1 MQNIYL
7 FTLEMS
13 DQEETYSTL
22 RFLQS
27 PSESQNRLRPDGTQR
42 PDETEEKGT
51 RLRHLDSPDSCVLAK
66 SLQSCPTLCDPM
78 DCSPSGSS
86 VHGISQGR
94 IPEWVAI
101 FSSRGSSQTR
111 DWTCISCGSCTA
123 GGFFTAEPPGKPRR
137 LRNGP
142 SKRCSHPHPQHK
154 GSLLYMVT
162 EMMKLW
168 S

>member
-13 DQEETYSTL
+13 DQEVTYSTL

-42 PDETEEKGT
+42 PDKTEEKGT

-123 GGFFTAEPPGKPRR
+123 GRFFTAEPSGEALLRTVR
-137 LRNGP
+137 LLTLEIKSSIHILG
-142 SKRCSHPHPQHK
+142 
-154 GSLLYMVT
+154 V
-162 EMMKLW
+162 
-168 S
+168 